1 MLPIGPHV
9 RHFNDGNQCIQREKN
24 KSWTWRPIMPKQ
36 RERCHSFFI
45 AAVVLNQCFGDLGK
59 LPTLLVL
66 PQIPCEQ
73 QLLIELAINSGD
85 FW

>member
-1 MLPIGPHV
+1 MLRMSGILMTEISVSNVKKINHGHGV
-9 RHFNDGNQCIQREKN
+9 
-24 KSWTWRPIMPKQ
+24 PIMPKQ